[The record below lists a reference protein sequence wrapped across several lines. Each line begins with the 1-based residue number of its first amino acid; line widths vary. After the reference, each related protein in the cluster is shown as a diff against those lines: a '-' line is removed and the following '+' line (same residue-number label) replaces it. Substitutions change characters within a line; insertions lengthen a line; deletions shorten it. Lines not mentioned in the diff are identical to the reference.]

1 MTDDDRSERTTQ
13 SNRATTTADPE
24 PTRPTGPD
32 PQSTPTATDPEHGPP
47 LVPDMRPTGTRDDT
61 ADADLYM
68 ALRDIHS
75 RLERIER
82 RLSGDDPSTT
92 STVADATTRRMGGR

>member
-13 SNRATTTADPE
+13 SNRATTAADPD
-24 PTRPTGPD
+24 PTRPMGPD
-32 PQSTPTATDPEHGPP
+32 PQSTPAATDPEHGPP
-47 LVPDMRPTGTRDDT
+47 LVPDVSGTRDEMS
-61 ADADLYM
+61 DADLYM
-68 ALRDIHS
+68 ELRDIHS

-82 RLSGDDPSTT
+82 QLSGDDPSTA